1 MPLTPRQRVLMTL
14 NHEEPDRVPI
24 IIGTSN
30 TTTLKIQ
37 AYRRLKTLLGIQTPD
52 SYIYDWPELGSAALD
67 EAVLERLHA
76 DARGVLDRF
85 PAHVYARNQSRRPH
99 APFTDDW
106 GSGQTEIEPGH
117 WYPGVHPLPEASTL
131 DDIERYSWPDMDD
144 PSRVAH
150 VRQQARRLAEE
161 DRYAIIATPWL
172 LFPLERAFA
181 MQGMDKFLLNLALQ
195 PDFAEALLRKIA
207 GLCQQLMGKFLH
219 ELGENVDI
227 IKIGDDLGTQD
238 RLLISPRMYRQMLK
252 PIHADYI
259 SFIKERTRA
268 KVFFHTDGDVFDL
281 LDDFVEIGVDILNP
295 IQTSAGRMANLA
307 ELKRRYGR
315 NLVFCGAVDTQ
326 RILPFSSPEQ
336 VRQEVRRVIDLLGPG
351 GGYLLTSVHTIMDE
365 VPPEN
370 ILAMVDAAVEY
381 GRYPLDPS

>member
-37 AYRRLKTLLGIQTPD
+37 PYRRLKAVLGIQTPD

-67 EAVLERLHA
+67 EGVLERLHG

-85 PAHVYARNQSRRPH
+85 PAQIYARNQSRPPH
-99 APFTDDW
+99 APFIDDW
-106 GSGQTEIEPGH
+106 GSGQIEVEPGH
-117 WYPGVHPLPEASTL
+117 WYPGVHPLSEASTL
-131 DDIERYSWPDMDD
+131 DDIERYAWPDMDD

-150 VRQQARRLAEE
+150 IRQQARRLADE

-195 PDFAEALLRKIA
+195 PDFAEALLHKIA
-207 GLCQQLMGKFLH
+207 GLCQQLMGKVLH

-227 IKIGDDLGTQD
+227 IKIGDDLGSQD

-252 PIHADYI
+252 PIHANYI

-295 IQTSAGRMANLA
+295 IQTSAGRMANLE

-315 NLVFCGAVDTQ
+315 NLVFCGALDTQ
-326 RILPFSSPEQ
+326 RILPFCSPEQ

-381 GRYPLDPS
+381 GGYPLDKS

>member
-1 MPLTPRQRVLMTL
+1 MPLTPRERVLTAI

-30 TTTLKIQ
+30 TTTLKAQ
-37 AYRRLKTLLGIQTPD
+37 ACRRLKDLLGIQSPEAF
-52 SYIYDWPELGSAALD
+52 IYDWPELGSAALD
-67 EAVLERLHA
+67 EALLERLHG

-85 PAHVYARNQSRRPH
+85 PAHVYARNSSRPPH
-99 APFTDDW
+99 APCIDDW
-106 GSGQTEIEPGH
+106 GGGQVEREPGI
-117 WYPGVHPLPEASTL
+117 WYPGIHPMSEASTL
-131 DDIERYSWPDMDD
+131 DEIERYPWPDMDD

-150 VRQQARRLAEE
+150 VSEQARKLAEE
-161 DRYAIIATPWL
+161 NRYAIIATPWL

-195 PDFAEALLRKIA
+195 PEFAHALLHKIA
-207 GLCQQLMGKFLH
+207 ALCKQLMGHFLR

-238 RLLISPRMYRQMLK
+238 RLLISPRMYREVLK

-259 SFIKERTRA
+259 SFIKGHTRA

-281 LDDFVEIGVDILNP
+281 LDDFVEIGIDVLNP
-295 IQTSAGRMANLA
+295 VQTSAGKMANLA
-307 ELKRRYGR
+307 ELKRRYGT

-326 RILPFSSPEQ
+326 RVLPYGTSEE

-351 GGYLLTSVHTIMDE
+351 GGYLLASVHTIMDE

-370 ILAMVDAAVEY
+370 ILAMVDEAADH
-381 GRYPLDPS
+381 GCYPLGRP